1 MPDPRINLKNPVLAG
16 ILAFLVPGAGHLYQ
30 GRMFKSVIYAV
41 CIWGTYLTGN
51 VMSGWR
57 AVQAPRMSEVS
68 RRIPLTLKF
77 AAQSGVGLPSLYA
90 IYQNQRAAGPANRD
104 VTSISSPMNQPFQ
117 GAAELRPELGE
128 RIEGTIEGTISLK
141 PETDVFGKSIGGSLK
156 GTFRPKGGEA
166 KPIEWPLEQVVL
178 GRRIQPGLERSVRAS
193 VLNTEGRETQGELIG
208 HIPRSILDGFGAPA
222 TEADDEELHR
232 KLGKFHEL
240 AMVLTWIAGLL
251 NVLATWDAI
260 DGPAY
265 GYGDEAEKAL
275 AAQAANGATP
285 AAPAP
290 SAAASAPRDG
300 SRPQKVPS
308 T

>member
-1 MPDPRINLKNPVLAG
+1 MPDPRINLKNPVVAG

-68 RRIPLTLKF
+68 RRIPLALKF
-77 AAQSGVGLPSLYA
+77 AAQTGVGLPSLYA
-90 IYQNQRAAGPANRD
+90 IYQNRRASGPANRD
-104 VTSISSPMNQPFQ
+104 VTSISAPMTQPFQ
-117 GAAELRPELGE
+117 GTVELRQGLGQS
-128 RIEGTIEGTISLK
+128 IEGTIDGTISLK
-141 PETDVFGKSIGGSLK
+141 PEMDVFGKSIGGSLK

-193 VLNTEGRETQGELIG
+193 VLDAEGRETQGELVG
-208 HIPRSILDGFGAPA
+208 HIPRSIWDGFGAPA

-265 GYGDEAEKAL
+265 GYGDEAEKAAL
-275 AAQAANGATP
+275 AAQAADTAPTTP
-285 AAPAP
+285 
-290 SAAASAPRDG
+290 AASAPRDG
-300 SRPQKVPS
+300 GRPQKVPS